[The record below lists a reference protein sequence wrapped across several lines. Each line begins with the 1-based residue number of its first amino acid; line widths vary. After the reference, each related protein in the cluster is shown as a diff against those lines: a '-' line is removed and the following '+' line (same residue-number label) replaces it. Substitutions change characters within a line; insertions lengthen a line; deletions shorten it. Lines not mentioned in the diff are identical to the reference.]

1 MNSPV
6 GLRRDSAVAEWRRVS
21 RASRQGA
28 GDGVGLGGLVGV
40 GLVGWVLVGG
50 RLSGGAL
57 SGKALVGKSKL
68 VRPACSVAC
77 EMSDSAV
84 NGMSF
89 TLGLCDACRRAC

>member
-1 MNSPV
+1 M
-6 GLRRDSAVAEWRRVS
+6 S

-28 GDGVGLGGLVGV
+28 GDGGGLGALVGGVLSGGGLVG
-40 GLVGWVLVGG
+40 GVLVGG
-50 RLSGGAL
+50 GLSGSALAGSEL
-57 SGKALVGKSKL
+57 SGRSKS

>member
-1 MNSPV
+1 M
-6 GLRRDSAVAEWRRVS
+6 VAEWRRVS
-21 RASRQGA
+21 RASCQGA
-28 GDGVGLGGLVGV
+28 GDGVGLGA
-40 GLVGWVLVGG
+40 LVGG
-50 RLSGGAL
+50 VLSGGGL
-57 SGKALVGKSKL
+57 TGGALVGKALSGRSKS

>member
-1 MNSPV
+1 M
-6 GLRRDSAVAEWRRVS
+6 S

-28 GDGVGLGGLVGV
+28 GDGVGLGALSGGGLSGG
-40 GLVGWVLVGG
+40 GLIGEVLVGG
-50 RLSGGAL
+50 VPSGGGLSGGAL
-57 SGKALVGKSKL
+57 SGKALSGRSKS

>member
-1 MNSPV
+1 M
-6 GLRRDSAVAEWRRVS
+6 S

-28 GDGVGLGGLVGV
+28 GDGGGLGGLSGG
-40 GLVGWVLVGG
+40 GLVGGVLVGEWLSG
-50 RLSGGAL
+50 EGLVGGVPSGGAV
-57 SGKALVGKSKL
+57 SGKALSGRSKS

>member
-6 GLRRDSAVAEWRRVS
+6 GLRRDSVVAEWRSVS

-28 GDGVGLGGLVGV
+28 VDGAGLGALSGG
-40 GLVGWVLVGG
+40 GLVGWVLFGG
-50 RLSGGAL
+50 GL
-57 SGKALVGKSKL
+57 SGKALSGKSKS